1 MIVSLRGVLAGADLD
16 KVVIEAGGLGYGVLV
31 PGRLASA
38 LSRRVG
44 DEVFVHTYLHVRD
57 DALQLFGFES
67 PRERR
72 FFVTLI
78 GVSGVGP
85 KVALAI
91 LSAYSVRRA
100 RNGRAARRRQA
111 LRVHYGHRSQ
121 ACPASRDRAQR
132 QGRRRRSTL
141 APASAD
147 GAPAAGAD
155 PFLQA
160 RVALQNL
167 GLPLREAEAALQG
180 APEGAPLEELVR
192 YALTRKGGERRTCPT
207 RRGASPTRSSCP
219 TSATSTSRCGP
230 NTSPTSWARPAS
242 RSSSRSSSRRLATA
256 ARRSTTCCW
265 PGRPAWA
272 RRPSPASSPPRCR
285 SAFTPP
291 RARRSNAR
299 STSPASSPTCS
310 RATCCSSTR
319 STGST
324 RPSKRCS
331 TRRWRTS
338 RSTS

>member
-1 MIVSLRGVLAGADLD
+1 MIVSLRGVLAGADAD
-16 KVVIEAGGLGYGVLV
+16 RVVIETGGLGYGVLV

-91 LSAYSVRRA
+91 LSAYSVSDLETAVVRGDDKRFESIPGI
-100 RNGRAARRRQA
+100 GRK
-111 LRVHYGHRSQ
+111 L
-121 ACPASRDRAQR
+121 AQR
-132 QGRRRRSTL
+132 LVIELKDKVGVELESS
-141 APASAD
+141 PASATE
-147 GAPAAGAD
+147 GAAAGAD

-192 YALTRKGGERRTCPT
+192 YALTKKE
-207 RRGASPTRSSCP
+207 
-219 TSATSTSRCGP
+219 
-230 NTSPTSWARPAS
+230 
-242 RSSSRSSSRRLATA
+242 TA
-256 ARRSTTCCW
+256 
-265 PGRPAWA
+265 
-272 RRPSPASSPPRCR
+272 
-285 SAFTPP
+285 
-291 RARRSNAR
+291 
-299 STSPASSPTCS
+299 
-310 RATCCSSTR
+310 
-319 STGST
+319 
-324 RPSKRCS
+324 
-331 TRRWRTS
+331 
-338 RSTS
+338 

>member
-1 MIVSLRGVLAGADLD
+1 MIVSLRGLLAGADAD
-16 KVVIEAGGLGYGVLV
+16 RVVIEAGGLGYGVLV

-91 LSAYSVRRA
+91 LSAYSVAELETAVVRGDDKRFESITGI
-100 RNGRAARRRQA
+100 GRK
-111 LRVHYGHRSQ
+111 L
-121 ACPASRDRAQR
+121 AQR
-132 QGRRRRSTL
+132 LVIELKDKVGADLDL
-141 APASAD
+141 APAAAD

-167 GLPLREAEAALQG
+167 GLPLREAAAALQG

-192 YALTRKGGERRTCPT
+192 FALTRK
-207 RRGASPTRSSCP
+207 
-219 TSATSTSRCGP
+219 
-230 NTSPTSWARPAS
+230 
-242 RSSSRSSSRRLATA
+242 A
-256 ARRSTTCCW
+256 AEQK
-265 PGRPAWA
+265 P
-272 RRPSPASSPPRCR
+272 
-285 SAFTPP
+285 
-291 RARRSNAR
+291 
-299 STSPASSPTCS
+299 
-310 RATCCSSTR
+310 
-319 STGST
+319 
-324 RPSKRCS
+324 
-331 TRRWRTS
+331 
-338 RSTS
+338 

>member
-1 MIVSLRGVLAGADLD
+1 MIVSLRGLLAGADAD
-16 KVVIEAGGLGYGVLV
+16 RVVIEAGGLGYGVLV

-91 LSAYSVRRA
+91 LSAYSVAELETAVVRGDDKRFESITGI
-100 RNGRAARRRQA
+100 GRK
-111 LRVHYGHRSQ
+111 L
-121 ACPASRDRAQR
+121 AQR
-132 QGRRRRSTL
+132 LVIELKDKVGADLDL
-141 APASAD
+141 APAAAD

-192 YALTRKGGERRTCPT
+192 FALTRK
-207 RRGASPTRSSCP
+207 
-219 TSATSTSRCGP
+219 
-230 NTSPTSWARPAS
+230 
-242 RSSSRSSSRRLATA
+242 A
-256 ARRSTTCCW
+256 AEQK
-265 PGRPAWA
+265 P
-272 RRPSPASSPPRCR
+272 
-285 SAFTPP
+285 
-291 RARRSNAR
+291 
-299 STSPASSPTCS
+299 
-310 RATCCSSTR
+310 
-319 STGST
+319 
-324 RPSKRCS
+324 
-331 TRRWRTS
+331 
-338 RSTS
+338 

>member
-1 MIVSLRGVLAGADLD
+1 MIVSLRGLLAGADAD
-16 KVVIEAGGLGYGVLV
+16 RVVIEAGGLGYGVLV

-44 DEVFVHTYLHVRD
+44 DEVFVHTDLHVRD

-91 LSAYSVRRA
+91 LSAYSVAELETAVVRGDDKRFESITGI
-100 RNGRAARRRQA
+100 GRK
-111 LRVHYGHRSQ
+111 L
-121 ACPASRDRAQR
+121 AQR
-132 QGRRRRSTL
+132 LVIELKDKVGADLDL
-141 APASAD
+141 APAAAD

-192 YALTRKGGERRTCPT
+192 FALTRK
-207 RRGASPTRSSCP
+207 
-219 TSATSTSRCGP
+219 
-230 NTSPTSWARPAS
+230 
-242 RSSSRSSSRRLATA
+242 A
-256 ARRSTTCCW
+256 AEQK
-265 PGRPAWA
+265 P
-272 RRPSPASSPPRCR
+272 
-285 SAFTPP
+285 
-291 RARRSNAR
+291 
-299 STSPASSPTCS
+299 
-310 RATCCSSTR
+310 
-319 STGST
+319 
-324 RPSKRCS
+324 
-331 TRRWRTS
+331 
-338 RSTS
+338 

>member
-1 MIVSLRGVLAGADLD
+1 MIVSLRGLLAGADAD
-16 KVVIEAGGLGYGVLV
+16 RVVIEAGGLGYGVLV

-91 LSAYSVRRA
+91 LSAYSVAELETAVVRGDDKRFESITGI
-100 RNGRAARRRQA
+100 GRK
-111 LRVHYGHRSQ
+111 L
-121 ACPASRDRAQR
+121 AQR
-132 QGRRRRSTL
+132 LVIELKDTVGADLDL
-141 APASAD
+141 APAAAD

-192 YALTRKGGERRTCPT
+192 FALTRK
-207 RRGASPTRSSCP
+207 
-219 TSATSTSRCGP
+219 
-230 NTSPTSWARPAS
+230 
-242 RSSSRSSSRRLATA
+242 A
-256 ARRSTTCCW
+256 AEQK
-265 PGRPAWA
+265 P
-272 RRPSPASSPPRCR
+272 
-285 SAFTPP
+285 
-291 RARRSNAR
+291 
-299 STSPASSPTCS
+299 
-310 RATCCSSTR
+310 
-319 STGST
+319 
-324 RPSKRCS
+324 
-331 TRRWRTS
+331 
-338 RSTS
+338 

>member
-31 PGRLASA
+31 PGRLAAA

-72 FFVTLI
+72 FFITLI

-91 LSAYSVRRA
+91 LSAYSVAELETAVLRGDDKRFESITGI
-100 RNGRAARRRQA
+100 GRK
-111 LRVHYGHRSQ
+111 L
-121 ACPASRDRAQR
+121 AQR
-132 QGRRRRSTL
+132 LVIELKDKVGVEL
-141 APASAD
+141 EPAPASAAGD
-147 GAPAAGAD
+147 AAAAGAD

-192 YALTRKGGERRTCPT
+192 YALTKK
-207 RRGASPTRSSCP
+207 GAS
-219 TSATSTSRCGP
+219 
-230 NTSPTSWARPAS
+230 
-242 RSSSRSSSRRLATA
+242 
-256 ARRSTTCCW
+256 
-265 PGRPAWA
+265 
-272 RRPSPASSPPRCR
+272 
-285 SAFTPP
+285 
-291 RARRSNAR
+291 
-299 STSPASSPTCS
+299 
-310 RATCCSSTR
+310 
-319 STGST
+319 
-324 RPSKRCS
+324 
-331 TRRWRTS
+331 
-338 RSTS
+338 